1 MWSLPQPL
9 RPTDTG
15 VDQIPGHD
23 GKRFAVSV
31 GPVVLACVALP
42 GHKMTKLD
50 GWGSLTTLL
59 PISPTA
65 EVSTWLTQDSA
76 HTAGFRR
83 SYSITG
89 VVGFKFIP
97 MWEIG
102 AAQEFTTYPVF
113 AQ

>member
-1 MWSLPQPL
+1 MWSLTQPL

-42 GHKMTKLD
+42 GHKMTKLG
-50 GWGSLTTLL
+50 GWGFLTTLL

-65 EVSTWLTQDSA
+65 EVSTWLTQDSE
-76 HTAGFRR
+76 HTAVSRPAVLH
-83 SYSITG
+83 T
-89 VVGFKFIP
+89 
-97 MWEIG
+97 
-102 AAQEFTTYPVF
+102 Q
-113 AQ
+113 